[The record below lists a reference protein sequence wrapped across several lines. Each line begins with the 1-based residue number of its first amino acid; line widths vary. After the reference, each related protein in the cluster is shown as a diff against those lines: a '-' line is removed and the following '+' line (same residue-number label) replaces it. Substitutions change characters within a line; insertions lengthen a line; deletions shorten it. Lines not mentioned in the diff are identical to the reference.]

1 MSSSVIVPGTAVGL
15 NNEHGQ
21 PDFVRVNDTVFET
34 PFSVAVTSPV
44 PFADSVPAR
53 TINVPLFW
61 AAFKVIEAG
70 VVSSA
75 LLSDS
80 VRVVGLGAG
89 PVKTVVQVETPPDA
103 SDKGEQVSELRET
116 DGCNEIKVLRV
127 TPFRKAAITTT
138 LLSPPTSPARAMKL
152 ADD

>member
-1 MSSSVIVPGTAVGL
+1 M
-15 NNEHGQ
+15 
-21 PDFVRVNDTVFET
+21 
-34 PFSVAVTSPV
+34 
-44 PFADSVPAR
+44 PAR
-53 TINVPLFW
+53 S
-61 AAFKVIEAG
+61 AKAG
-70 VVSSA
+70 VNIACAMTFSA